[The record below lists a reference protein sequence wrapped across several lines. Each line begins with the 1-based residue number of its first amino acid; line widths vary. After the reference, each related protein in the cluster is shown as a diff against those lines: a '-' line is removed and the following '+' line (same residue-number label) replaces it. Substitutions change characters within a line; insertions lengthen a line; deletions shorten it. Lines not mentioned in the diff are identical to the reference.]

1 MQFKGVNN
9 MMLAVWELLSGL
21 PEVARH
27 WSSLYLQGAGLPNV
41 HRLVMFQAPIFHLIY
56 NY

>member
-9 MMLAVWELLSGL
+9 MMLAVRELLSGL

-27 WSSLYLQGAGLPNV
+27 WSSLYLGVGLPNV
-41 HRLVMFQAPIFHLIY
+41 HRLVMFQASIFHLIY
-56 NY
+56 N